1 MGTELRTSNTANDE
15 PVGPMGWNNG
25 TSPSEPK
32 MAVPVAS
39 CVVVTMRGLELGD
52 DMAKMLV
59 EGLEGVESGRIMTA
73 LETNFG
79 CVGLLLGRLELSDR
93 QRD

>member
-39 CVVVTMRGLELGD
+39 CVMVTMRGLELGG

-59 EGLEGVESGRIMTA
+59 EGLEGLESGRV
-73 LETNFG
+73 NDG
-79 CVGLLLGRLELSDR
+79 S
-93 QRD
+93 